1 MSSLGDWQ
9 IPPGLQPNPEE
20 YDYDLEAALEAVVGV
35 RSIIPADA
43 FTAETLGTERAGNGV
58 LLQGGIVLTIGYL
71 VTEAETIWLTLSDGR
86 AVQGHALAYD
96 QPTGFALVQPLA
108 RLDLPGLE
116 LGDSSTAKVGD
127 SVVVAGA
134 TGREGAVAA
143 QIVARQE
150 FAGYWE
156 YVLDDAIFTAPVH
169 PHWGGT
175 AVIDAG
181 GAIVGIGSLQLMAA
195 GGSGE
200 ELPLN
205 MVVPIDILKPV
216 LDDLLTQGRR
226 STPPR
231 PWLGLYGT
239 AIEERV
245 VIFGLAR
252 GGPGEKAGV
261 ETGDIVAAVAGTP
274 VDDLADFYRAVWALG
289 DAGVE
294 VPLTLLREG
303 ETLEVTLVSTDR
315 TLLLKAPRLH

>member
-20 YDYDLEAALEAVVGV
+20 YDYDLEAALEAIVGV

-43 FTAETLGTERAGNGV
+43 FTAETLGTDRVGNGV
-58 LLQGGIVLTIGYL
+58 LMQSGIVLTIGYL

-86 AVQGHALAYD
+86 AVEGHALAYD

-108 RLDLPGLE
+108 RLDMPGLPI
-116 LGDSSTAKVGD
+116 GDSGRAEIGD

-134 TGREGAVAA
+134 AGREGAVAA

-175 AVIDAG
+175 AVIDEG
-181 GAIVGIGSLQLMAA
+181 GEIIGIGSLQLMAA
-195 GGSGE
+195 GSGGE

-226 STPPR
+226 SAPPR
-231 PWLGLYGT
+231 PWLGLYAT
-239 AIEERV
+239 AIEDRV

-261 ETGDIVAAVAGTP
+261 QTGDIVAAVAGTA
-274 VDDLADFYRAVWALG
+274 VDDLAEFYRTVWSLG

>member
-20 YDYDLEAALEAVVGV
+20 YDYDLEAALEAIVGV

-58 LLQGGIVLTIGYL
+58 LMQSGIVLTIGYL

-86 AVQGHALAYD
+86 AVEGHALAYD

-108 RLDLPGLE
+108 RLDMPGLPI
-116 LGDSSTAKVGD
+116 GDSGRAEIGD

-134 TGREGAVAA
+134 AGREGAVAA

-169 PHWGGT
+169 PRWGGT
-175 AVIDAG
+175 AVIDEG
-181 GAIVGIGSLQLMAA
+181 GEIIGIGSLQLMAA
-195 GGSGE
+195 GSGGE

-226 STPPR
+226 SAPPR
-231 PWLGLYGT
+231 PWLGLYAT
-239 AIEERV
+239 AIEDRV

-261 ETGDIVAAVAGTP
+261 QTGDIVAAVAGTA
-274 VDDLADFYRAVWALG
+274 VDDLAEFYRTVWSIG